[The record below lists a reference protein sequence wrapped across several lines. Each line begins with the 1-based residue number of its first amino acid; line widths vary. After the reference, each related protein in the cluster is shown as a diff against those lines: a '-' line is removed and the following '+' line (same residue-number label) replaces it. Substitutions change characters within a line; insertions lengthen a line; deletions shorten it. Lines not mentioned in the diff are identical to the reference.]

1 MTNAEKS
8 SWMGDTFHL
17 LGELGT
23 DKILTGNGF
32 YLWNFCRKYFA
43 GFQIC
48 RIFARFALE
57 KQG

>member
-23 DKILTGNGF
+23 GKILTGKGF
-32 YLWNFCRKYFA
+32 YL
-43 GFQIC
+43 
-48 RIFARFALE
+48 
-57 KQG
+57 